1 MRVTDLRIAGPT
13 PIPPAVMQAMQRP
26 MTYHRGIPFRTFFKR
41 VLRQLQE
48 IHRTD
53 GAVLVLPGTG
63 SAGWEIALVNTLSPG
78 DRVLA
83 LIAGDFGERWARV
96 AQRFGLEVVRVEVP
110 WGRAATAAHVH
121 AALQSAPD
129 VKAVLYTYNETSTGV
144 ANPLAEVGELVR
156 QHGALL
162 LVDAVSAA
170 AALPLEMDRWG
181 VDLVFSGSQKAWMCP
196 PGLVIV
202 GVGSRAWR
210 AVDRA
215 RFPRAFWDLQTYRE
229 LARSGEMPSTAPL
242 TLLYA
247 LAAACD
253 LIQSEG
259 LERVYARHRAMAEL
273 VRAGALALGYRLF
286 AEPPFASPTVT
297 ALLPPEGVEA
307 DSVVSELYRRHRIE
321 VNGGQGPLRGT
332 ILRVGHMGWVHEPEL
347 RRFLA
352 ALGEVT
358 EALGGRV

>member
-1 MRVTDLRIAGPT
+1 MRVTDLRVAGPT

-26 MTYHRGIPFRTFFKR
+26 MTYHRGAPFRRFFER
-41 VLRQLQE
+41 LLQQLRQ

-53 GAVLVLPGTG
+53 GTVLVLPGTG

-83 LIAGDFGERWARV
+83 IVAGDFGERWARV

-110 WGRAATAAHVH
+110 WGRAATVADVRP
-121 AALQSAPD
+121 ALERNPD

-162 LVDAVSAA
+162 LVDGVSAVGG
-170 AALPLEMDRWG
+170 LPLDMDAWG

-202 GVGSRAWR
+202 GAGTRVWQAIQQ
-210 AVDRA
+210 A
-215 RFPRAFWDLQTYRE
+215 RFPRAFWDLQAYRD

-253 LIQSEG
+253 LIDAEG
-259 LERVYARHRAMAEL
+259 LERVFARHRALAEL
-273 VRAGALALGYRLF
+273 VRAGATDRGYRLF
-286 AEPPFASPTVT
+286 ADPAFASPTVT

-307 DSVVSELYRRHRIE
+307 DSVVRELCRRHGIV
-321 VNGGQGPLRGT
+321 VNGGQGCLRGT

-347 RRFLA
+347 QRFLV
-352 ALGEVT
+352 ALDEVT
-358 EALGGRV
+358 EALRRSA